1 MKAKYESHAL
11 GMCFGM
17 FSTWMNGIISN
28 YGSKPGLYI
37 DGPVEYRH
45 EQDANGNFLYMDK
58 NGIECYELVDE
69 NGNKHYYY
77 SETNEEVNDIEGLV
91 PIREGIPRVVQGILY
106 TLKDVAN
113 VFTKGGGGL
122 KAFKEEIW
130 GDDM

>member
-1 MKAKYESHAL
+1 
-11 GMCFGM
+11 M

-45 EQDANGNFLYMDK
+45 EQDANGNFLHMDK